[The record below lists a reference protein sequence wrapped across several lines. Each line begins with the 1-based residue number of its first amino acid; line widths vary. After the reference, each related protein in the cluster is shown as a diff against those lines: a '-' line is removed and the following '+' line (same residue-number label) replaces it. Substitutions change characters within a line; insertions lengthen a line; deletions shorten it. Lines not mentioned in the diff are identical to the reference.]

1 MLMTINIEDES
12 QMVLSLAD
20 TKSLAKKVIEAAL
33 DYEGCPYE
41 AEVSLLLTDND
52 GIRQINREYRR
63 IDRETDVLSFPM
75 LEYESPSDFTCA
87 EMEVGSCLYPETGE
101 LVLGDIILS
110 MEKVQEQAKKYGH
123 SEEREYAF
131 LITHSMLHL
140 FGSDHMEP
148 EEARVM
154 EDKQNAILHSLNI
167 LR

>member
-87 EMEVGSCLYPETGE
+87 EMEVGSCFNPETGE

-110 MEKVQEQAKKYGH
+110 MGKVQEQAKKYGH

-140 FGSDHMEP
+140 FGYDHMEP

>member
-1 MLMTINIEDES
+1 MTINIEDES
-12 QMVLSLAD
+12 QLALPLVD
-20 TKSLAKKVIEAAL
+20 TKNLAKKVIEAAL

-41 AEVSLLLTDND
+41 AEVSLLLTTNE

-63 IDRETDVLSFPM
+63 IDRATDVLSFPM

-87 EMEVGSCLYPETGE
+87 EIEAGSSFNPETGE

-110 MEKVQEQAKKYGH
+110 MEKVREQARKYGH

-140 FGSDHMEP
+140 FGYDHMEP

-154 EDKQNAILHSLNI
+154 EDKQNAILNSLNI